1 MRRSLADIIRSQ
13 AAVVSIGAL
22 AALVAC
28 GGCTRDTA
36 WSGVLGA
43 IEAQY
48 PDVPRITADSLAA
61 WLDADS
67 AARPILLD
75 TRSPD
80 EFAVSHLKGA
90 VRVDPDAETFP
101 ALDTLDRDAPI
112 VAYCSVGY
120 RSSDVASRLQ
130 AAGFTNVHNLRGS
143 IFLWANEGRPIF
155 RGERQVEV
163 VHPYNAAWGRLLR
176 EDLHPQ

>member
-1 MRRSLADIIRSQ
+1 MPP
-13 AAVVSIGAL
+13 AAITRLHAAAL
-22 AALVAC
+22 AAGTLAVVAVL

-48 PDVPRITADSLAA
+48 PDVASITTDSLAV
-61 WLDADS
+61 WLEADS
-67 AARPILLD
+67 TARPILLD

-101 ALDTLDRDAPI
+101 ALDTLDRQTPI

-120 RSSDVASRLQ
+120 RSSEVASRLE

-143 IFLWANEGRPIF
+143 IFLWANEGRPVF
-155 RGERQVEV
+155 RGERKVEE